1 MTPTPPH
8 WTNIQ
13 GLDYSCFQRDS
24 GCWDTWISGPR
35 GVYIAEDIGESPAEY
50 YQRYPD
56 RLWELYQLIGLVSS
70 GFYHC
75 CLSGRCSLYLDSSRW
90 SHHIHQLG
98 VCATAIINHIAGI
111 LQLLVPHTLTGW
123 VNSHIRPTRKAG
135 VGSRLTTVL
144 SFMLCSAVLTLVQMF
159 QWLPKCRV
167 VGKTRKSLFLCHRF
181 LWLPHCCVLSP
192 LDHGL
197 WLILCPCAVG

>member
-8 WTNIQ
+8 WTTIQ

-75 CLSGRCSLYLDSSRW
+75 CLSGRCSLYLDSSR
-90 SHHIHQLG
+90 
-98 VCATAIINHIAGI
+98 
-111 LQLLVPHTLTGW
+111 
-123 VNSHIRPTRKAG
+123 
-135 VGSRLTTVL
+135 
-144 SFMLCSAVLTLVQMF
+144 
-159 QWLPKCRV
+159 
-167 VGKTRKSLFLCHRF
+167 
-181 LWLPHCCVLSP
+181 
-192 LDHGL
+192 
-197 WLILCPCAVG
+197 